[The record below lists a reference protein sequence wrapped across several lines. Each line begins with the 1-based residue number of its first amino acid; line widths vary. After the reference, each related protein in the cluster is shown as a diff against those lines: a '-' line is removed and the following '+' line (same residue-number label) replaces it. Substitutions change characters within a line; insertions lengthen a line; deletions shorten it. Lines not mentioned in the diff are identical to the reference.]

1 MLYVIYRPVQ
11 NKHLLLDDVFYYTKY
26 TTINYKQNILTLAGI
41 TTVPEIAPS
50 NATKSTSSLSN
61 APEEIATTTLAAP
74 TASEHEKSPQNN
86 VPAVLV
92 VDATEKSLIGPN
104 VNTTETATAQKFAA
118 AVNDSASLAKIKP
131 VLMAMNGVTDDN
143 VDELIAHIIDAQPE
157 IKGRALN
164 LSVPAV
170 GHDAA
175 AEVSDNGMPTSVE
188 MANYVT
194 TTKPAAMRAMVS
206 SMNMKDL
213 SDVSMDDDMDM
224 MGGGGIDD
232 VVDGSAASPEV
243 ESTQPRQINGSIVAA
258 TAESAEHTMNDCES
272 NGKTY
277 KVSVGMVSF
286 LTHSYTLGKT

>member
-1 MLYVIYRPVQ
+1 MA
-11 NKHLLLDDVFYYTKY
+11 T
-26 TTINYKQNILTLAGI
+26 
-41 TTVPEIAPS
+41 PS
-50 NATKSTSSLSN
+50 ENDKN
-61 APEEIATTTLAAP
+61 
-74 TASEHEKSPQNN
+74 PQNN
-86 VPAVLV
+86 VPSVLV
-92 VDATEKSLIGPN
+92 VDATEKSLLGPN
-104 VNTTETATAQKFAA
+104 VNSSEIATAQKFAA

-164 LSVPAV
+164 LSMPSV

-175 AEVSDNGMPTSVE
+175 AEVSDNGMPASVE
-188 MANYVT
+188 TVKYVT
-194 TTKPAAMRAMVS
+194 TMKPATMRAMVS

-232 VVDGSAASPEV
+232 VVDGTAATSPEL

-258 TAESAEHTMNDCES
+258 TAESAEHTQSECES

-277 KVSVGMVSF
+277 KVSVGMAFFS
-286 LTHSYTLGKT
+286 